1 MAATQLPHVSHET
14 FSGRVTVLA
23 RIIDPE
29 SQREKGLLSDFPG
42 GSVVKNA
49 ATNAGDARDVVSI
62 LGSGRSPGVG
72 NGNSF
77 QYSGLENSIEDPS
90 GPQIMGSP
98 RVRQLST
105 HPRRA
110 AFTIE
115 GKGRLCLAPT

>member
-29 SQREKGLLSDFPG
+29 SQKEIGLLLDFPD
-42 GSVVKNA
+42 GSVVKNSP
-49 ATNAGDARDVVSI
+49 TNAGDARDIVLI

-72 NGNSF
+72 NGYSF

-90 GPQIMGSP
+90 SP
-98 RVRQLST
+98 WGCQESDN
-105 HPRRA
+105 
-110 AFTIE
+110 
-115 GKGRLCLAPT
+115 